1 MLVVLAVVLQLFSL
15 KIDPSVFLMSDY
27 RFWTSTEFLK
37 PDANNGA
44 KVTQLEAPSDI
55 SGHWEGTIT
64 RDEGGGK
71 RTVFKME
78 LDLTQNG
85 KDVTG
90 TSYVHAEGEKR
101 IYSANMSLVGRVN
114 KNYLKY
120 EEQKILNYDPIPD
133 AEWCVKK
140 CELRYSFPKG
150 TTPTLEGV
158 WEGKAGSTG
167 SCIPGRIFLQKK
179 PGRV

>member
-1 MLVVLAVVLQLFSL
+1 MIVILALVFQLFSP
-15 KIDPSVFLMSDY
+15 KMDPSVYFG
-27 RFWTSTEFLK
+27 FST
-37 PDANNGA
+37 PDVKSVKATTENA
-44 KVTQLEAPSDI
+44 STTDI

-78 LDLTQNG
+78 LDLMQKG

-101 IYSANMSLVGRVN
+101 IYSANMSLAGRVN
-114 KNYLKY
+114 KTYFKY
-120 EEQKILNYDPIPD
+120 EELKILNYDPIPD

-140 CELRYSFPKG
+140 CELRYKLEKG
-150 TTPTLEGV
+150 TTPTLEGI
-158 WEGKAGSTG
+158 WEGTAGSTG
-167 SCIPGRIFLQKK
+167 GCIPGRIFLQKK
-179 PGRV
+179 PARV